1 MFWLETLFVCANE
14 DTWSW
19 EYDRGS
25 EERHCWSVAGEER
38 CETKKGKNE
47 DGKIMIIEGKREM
60 KQEIRIPRLCSVFS
74 HSWGDNCGFL
84 KRVVLSFFSVETSYF
99 SRRAMPEGEHH
110 HRHHH
115 SSSRAHSHSHK
126 NEIVQK
132 SEDPLASVIN
142 HHRHKHR
149 HYHHHS
155 TNSESQAN
163 KYIWREF
170 EYWAIESKKS
180 QKMQLWIGI
189 LRLP

>member
-1 MFWLETLFVCANE
+1 MKILDLESTIEDRKRDIVDLLQEKRDVKQKKERMRMEKSWLLK
-14 DTWSW
+14 
-19 EYDRGS
+19 
-25 EERHCWSVAGEER
+25 
-38 CETKKGKNE
+38 KKGKWKRKFVSHGYARFSAIVWE
-47 DGKIMIIEGKREM
+47 IIAVFF
-60 KQEIRIPRLCSVFS
+60 QESCFIIFLG
-74 HSWGDNCGFL
+74 GDKL
-84 KRVVLSFFSVETSYF
+84 FF
-99 SRRAMPEGEHH
+99 RRAMPEGEHH

-155 TNSESQAN
+155 TTGESQAN

-189 LRLP
+189 CAYHKV